1 MSKGLA
7 NLGNTCSINA
17 LVQCIGHCDYLRD
30 YFLHK
35 SSFQKKDENTF
46 SIGQELSLI
55 LKQLWVDQNALKP
68 IRFLK
73 ALQET
78 MGSDAY
84 SIGQEQLDFTEVW
97 MVLIQRLLEESHE
110 LSFQSNMFQKG
121 PYVNEINQYIYTK
134 AIHEWEKQ
142 SKDTN
147 SPLLDVVQGVHVQ
160 QIECTHC
167 HRFYH
172 NVEPFQSTYLDLP
185 NQESTS
191 IQECLHQYLQIDQ
204 VDGWKCDQCHQSK
217 NEKVMRF
224 WKLPN
229 VWIFLL
235 KRFHGMKKNHIKV
248 YCPKTLHIPE
258 HFEMGGSS
266 CEYQLKSMAQH
277 YGSIHGGHYNAICHH
292 QDSWFLYDDVH
303 IQEISSNDFLNNPY
317 VYALFYERVS

>member
-147 SPLLDVVQGVHVQ
+147 SPLLDIVQGVHVQ

-292 QDSWFLYDDVH
+292 QDSLFLYDDVH